1 MDSSILTTAQ
11 AAKILGV
18 STRTAQLWM
27 ENGALASWKTPG
39 GHRRARSE
47 DVYALVA
54 AGPDAGGENAPASAA
69 PAPREMRIVAAES
82 AGLVYPIDENETARL
97 AAVVRSRMVDSD
109 PEADFDDLARVAA
122 EVLGA
127 SIALITLLTPDRQWF
142 KSHIGLDME
151 ETPRS
156 WAFCNYT
163 VLQNGVFQVED
174 LSKDERFAAN
184 PAVRDDPRFRFYA
197 GAPLRDS
204 DGFAL
209 GSLCLIDM
217 APRRLSEA
225 EGKILSVLAA
235 QVAAQIK
242 LRTQHRELRRVSGE
256 LERRGPC

>member
-1 MDSSILTTAQ
+1 MDSNILTTAQ

-39 GHRRARSE
+39 GHRRARSD

-54 AGPDAGGENAPASAA
+54 AGNGEAAAA
-69 PAPREMRIVAAES
+69 PGAGASRIVHSSPAES
-82 AGLVYPIDENETARL
+82 AGVIYPIGENEAARY
-97 AAVVRSRMVDSD
+97 AAVERTRLLDSD
-109 PEADFDDLARVAA
+109 SETDFDDLARLAA

-142 KSHIGLDME
+142 KSHIGLDMT

-163 VLQNGVFQVED
+163 VLQDGVLQVED

-184 PAVRDDPRFRFYA
+184 PAVRDDPKFRFYA
-197 GAPLRDS
+197 GAPLRDA
-204 DGFAL
+204 DGYAL
-209 GSLCLIDM
+209 GSLCLIDT
-217 APRRLSEA
+217 APRRLTDA
-225 EGKILSVLAA
+225 EGKILSVLAS

-242 LRTQHRELRRVSGE
+242 LRTQHRELRRISGE
-256 LERRGPC
+256 LERKSPC

>member
-1 MDSSILTTAQ
+1 MESTILTTAQ

-39 GHRRARSE
+39 GHRRARSD
-47 DVYALVA
+47 DVFALVA
-54 AGPDAGGENAPASAA
+54 TVNGEGAAAIPAGVPRVVPAS
-69 PAPREMRIVAAES
+69 PAES
-82 AGLVYPIDENETARL
+82 AGLIYPIGENEAARF
-97 AAVVRSRMVDSD
+97 AAVERTRLVDSE
-109 PEADFDDLARVAA
+109 PESDFDDLARLAA

-142 KSHIGLDME
+142 KSHIGLDMS

-163 VLQNGVFQVED
+163 VLQDGVFQVED
-174 LSKDERFAAN
+174 LSKDERFAVN

-197 GAPLRDS
+197 GAPLRDA
-204 DGFAL
+204 DGYAL

-217 APRRLSEA
+217 APRRLTEA
-225 EGKILSVLAA
+225 EAKILSVLAS
-235 QVAAQIK
+235 QVATQIK
-242 LRTQHRELRRVSGE
+242 LRMQYRELRRISGE
-256 LERRGPC
+256 LARRAPC

>member
-1 MDSSILTTAQ
+1 
-11 AAKILGV
+11 
-18 STRTAQLWM
+18 M

-39 GHRRARSE
+39 GHRRTRSD

-54 AGPDAGGENAPASAA
+54 TVNGHAPAA
-69 PAPREMRIVAAES
+69 PAGEPRNVPASPAES
-82 AGLVYPIDENETARL
+82 AGLIYPIGENEAARF
-97 AAVVRSRMVDSD
+97 AAVERTRLVDSAA
-109 PEADFDDLARVAA
+109 EADFDDLARLAA

-142 KSHIGLDME
+142 KSHIGLNMT

-163 VLQNGVFQVED
+163 VLQDGVFQVED

-197 GAPLRDS
+197 GAPLRDA
-204 DGFAL
+204 DGYAL

-217 APRRLSEA
+217 APRRLTDAEA
-225 EGKILSVLAA
+225 KILSVLAA

-242 LRTQHRELRRVSGE
+242 LRMQQRELRRIGGE
-256 LERRGPC
+256 LAGRSPR